1 MKNDELLATHA
12 DYDAMLS
19 RWRFWMAA
27 YEGTQALVDAGAL
40 TRHPREDGQTYRD
53 RCAEAVG
60 FNYSR
65 SIVHLFGNYLF
76 EKPPMR
82 DLGSLAEDSLWQAFE
97 SDCDLFGVDLA
108 TFIVEQQKYASVYGH
123 VGMLVDTPGRGALS
137 RKEEREDGVYPYLA
151 AYHPEAI
158 LDWGYEREE
167 GGRPELAWVKL
178 LEEDGTVLIY
188 ERDRWE
194 RWRPADDKAGALVA
208 EAELVAGGEHPLGR
222 VPFVWLMN
230 VKARRRNIGVSD
242 IADIALL
249 DASILR
255 DLSLGSEVIK
265 NSAFP
270 MFRTPRPQPDAS
282 GEREVE
288 VGPRAVLEWDPEYEG
303 GAKQDWLEAAAREP
317 IEAILMWTSK
327 KAEEIYRMA
336 NAGGLHAT
344 QVSAEARSGVAL
356 RQEFQLLNTVL
367 AAKANNLEEAERAI
381 IGLWLAWQGR
391 ADEAARIKVERPKNF
406 SVEDLAAD
414 LDNAVRG
421 AELIAESP
429 TFQSEIKLLMAK
441 RLLPKAGSAL
451 ERIREELAAHRPD
464 SAC

>member
-1 MKNDELLATHA
+1 MKNDELLKTHA
-12 DYDAMLS
+12 EYGAMLE

-27 YEGTQALVDAGAL
+27 YEGASALVAAGAL
-40 TRHPREDGQTYRD
+40 TRHPREDAQSYRD
-53 RCAEAVG
+53 RCNEAVG

-82 DLGSLAEDSLWQAFE
+82 DLGGLAEDSLWQAFE
-97 SDCDLFGVDLA
+97 ADCDLFGSDFAAFL
-108 TFIVEQQKYASVYGH
+108 VEQQKYASVYGH
-123 VGMLVDTPGRGALS
+123 VGVLVDTPGRGAMT
-137 RKEEREDGVYPYLA
+137 RKEEREHGVYPYVA

-158 LDWGYEREE
+158 LDWAYEREE
-167 GGRPELAWVKL
+167 GGRPRLAWVKL
-178 LEEDGTVLIY
+178 LEEDGTVLVY
-188 ERDRWE
+188 GRERWE
-194 RWRPADDKAGALVA
+194 RWRPAETRAGAVA
-208 EAELVAGGEHPLGR
+208 ADAELVSGGEHPLGQ

-230 VKARRRNIGVSD
+230 IRGRRRNIGVSD

-270 MFRTPRPQPDAS
+270 MFRTPKQPPDAS

-288 VGPRAVLEWDPEYEG
+288 VGPRAVLEWDPEYEN

-317 IEAILMWTSK
+317 IEAILLWTSK

-336 NAGGLHAT
+336 NAGGLNAT
-344 QVSAEARSGVAL
+344 QVSGEAKSGVAL

-391 ADEAARIKVERPKNF
+391 GGEVGRISVERPRNF

-414 LDNAVRG
+414 LENAARG

-429 TFQSEIKLLMAK
+429 TFQAEIKMLMAK
-441 RLLPKAGSAL
+441 RLLPKGGAVL
-451 ERIREELAAHRPD
+451 ERIRTELQPPTE
-464 SAC
+464 

>member
-1 MKNDELLATHA
+1 MKNDDLFATHQ
-12 DYDAMLS
+12 DYDAMIG

-27 YEGTQALVDAGAL
+27 YEGTGELVAAGAL
-40 TRHPREDGQTYRD
+40 TRHPREDDQTYSD

-82 DLGSLAEDSLWQAFE
+82 ELGSLAEDSLWKAFE
-97 SDCDLFGVDLA
+97 ADCDLFGSDLA
-108 TFIVEQQKYASVYGH
+108 TFFVEQQKYASVYGH
-123 VGMLVDTPGRGALS
+123 VGVLVDSPGRVAPMT
-137 RKEEREDGVYPYLA
+137 RKEERERGVYPYLA
-151 AYHPEAI
+151 AYHPETI
-158 LDWGYEREE
+158 LDWEYERDES
-167 GGRPELAWVKL
+167 GRPRLVRVKL
-178 LEEDGTVLIY
+178 LEEDGAVLIY

-194 RWRPADDKAGALVA
+194 RWLPAGNTGGVLAAEAQLVA
-208 EAELVAGGEHPLGR
+208 SGENPLGR

-230 VKARRRNIGVSD
+230 VKGRRRNIGVSD

-255 DLSLGSEVIK
+255 DLSLGAEVIK

-270 MFRTPRPQPDAS
+270 MFRTPKQPPDAS

-288 VGPRAVLEWDPEYEG
+288 VGPRAVLEWDPEFEG

-344 QVSAEARSGVAL
+344 QVSAEAKSGVAL

-381 IGLWLAWQGR
+381 IGLWLDWQGR
-391 ADEAARIKVERPKNF
+391 GGEASQVRVERPRSF

-414 LDNAVRG
+414 LDNAIRG

-429 TFQSEIKLLMAK
+429 TFQTEMKMRMAK
-441 RLLPKAGSAL
+441 RLLPKAGESL
-451 ERIREELAAHRPD
+451 ERIREELHAQHAG
-464 SAC
+464 SV